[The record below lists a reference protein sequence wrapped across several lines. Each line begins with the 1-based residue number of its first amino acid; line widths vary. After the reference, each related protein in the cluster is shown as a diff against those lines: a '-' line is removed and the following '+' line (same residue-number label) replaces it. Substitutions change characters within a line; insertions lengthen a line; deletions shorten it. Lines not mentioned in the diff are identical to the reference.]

1 MTEQDIL
8 ENLESQLIGFKGD
21 AAKHGY
27 TDIAVMIVK
36 FIALT
41 RDKLTDL
48 KEAAE

>member
-8 ENLESQLIGFKGD
+8 ENLESQLIGFKGK
-21 AAKHGY
+21 AAQNGY

-41 RDKLTDL
+41 REKQTEL
-48 KEAAE
+48 KEDVL

>member
-8 ENLESQLIGFKGD
+8 ENLESQLIGFKLD
-21 AAKHGY
+21 AAKNGH

-36 FIALT
+36 FIAQT

-48 KEAAE
+48 KEVAE

>member
-8 ENLESQLIGFKGD
+8 ELLESQLLT
-21 AAKHGY
+21 AKLNAVKNGH
-27 TDIAVMIVK
+27 TDIAIMVVK